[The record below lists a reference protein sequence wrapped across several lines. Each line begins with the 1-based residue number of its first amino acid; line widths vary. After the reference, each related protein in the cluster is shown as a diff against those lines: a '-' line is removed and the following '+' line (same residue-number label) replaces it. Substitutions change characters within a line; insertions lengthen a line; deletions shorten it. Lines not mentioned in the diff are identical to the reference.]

1 MTGSAPSDD
10 HALRAAAEVVR
21 SDDAEVQ
28 RARFGVL
35 ADSAGSEWHAP
46 DTDAPFQAVSYQWVV
61 PGAILDEIQQWGD
74 QTRHLR
80 YRFDAES
87 GSIEQYQVLRRAG
100 SSAPFLTR
108 LNRGKVLPGGT
119 VFFPATHLGMVSEL
133 RITRGSDGAL
143 VHDYRGANAG
153 ENGVARIVMRAA
165 ASPDQESKQQA
176 ARARE
181 KPEVVRPTRPPGEA
195 RADTPP
201 QEARS
206 PKKVAEP
213 VGRPAPRPAQA
224 VANGRGNAGD
234 PARRPFSSTAQST
247 TASTAT
253 TAATVGGPEKW
264 GICRVSTLDDGMSY
278 RDVDGKTKPV
288 RKFYYTPV
296 FDARPYGKHPPGT
309 HPIIREW
316 RFDPRLQAFA
326 ARIQRLAP
334 PTERIFTDH
343 TKQAVVGCVYV
354 DSRAVAERAIQN
366 QFAYGGSVP
375 GAMIHVRTTQLVPV
389 TTSGERPSTDMR
401 GQGKGKPGEAVPVA
415 QSGRPP
421 QREQAES
428 GRNAPQPTRS
438 SGSITLGDNIERQ
451 EKFEAEQE
459 RLRQRQAA
467 EDAAREAR
475 RRKLQ
480 AEADAAAATRAAEA
494 AKRRAAAEADSRER
508 LAACAAKGIPA
519 ERCPRAV
526 SQQ

>member
-1 MTGSAPSDD
+1 MTGALPDDEQAVRASAE
-10 HALRAAAEVVR
+10 AVR

-35 ADSAGSEWHAP
+35 ADSAGSEMRAP
-46 DTDAPFQAVSYQWVV
+46 DSDAPFQAVSYRWVV

-80 YRFDAES
+80 YRFDPES

-119 VFFPATHLGMVSEL
+119 VLFPATHLGMVSEL
-133 RITRGSDGAL
+133 RITRGPDGAL

-165 ASPDQESKQQA
+165 ASPEPQSKQQA
-176 ARARE
+176 ARAPE
-181 KPEVVRPTRPPGEA
+181 KPEVARPTGPPGEA
-195 RADTPP
+195 RAATPQ
-201 QEARS
+201 QEARP

-213 VGRPAPRPAQA
+213 ASRPALQPAQA
-224 VANGRGNAGD
+224 VASVRASAGD
-234 PARRPFSSTAQST
+234 PARRASSSTTPST

-253 TAATVGGPEKW
+253 TSAIAEGPEKW
-264 GICRVSTLDDGMSY
+264 GFCRVSTLDDGMSY
-278 RDVDGKTKPV
+278 RDVDGKTRPV
-288 RKFYYTPV
+288 RRFYYTPV
-296 FDARPYGKHPPGT
+296 FDARPYGKSPPGT
-309 HPIIREW
+309 HPIIGEW
-316 RFDPRLQAFA
+316 TFDPRLQAFA

-334 PTERIFTDH
+334 PRERIFTDH
-343 TKQAVVGCVYV
+343 TKHAVVGCVFV
-354 DSRAVAERAIQN
+354 DSRAIAERAIQDN
-366 QFAYGGSVP
+366 FAYGGSVP
-375 GAMIHVRTTQLVPV
+375 GATIHVRTTQLVPV
-389 TTSGERPSTDMR
+389 TASGERPTADMR

-428 GRNAPQPTRS
+428 GRNASQPTRS
-438 SGSITLGDNIERQ
+438 VGSITLDDNIERQ
-451 EKFEAEQE
+451 ERFEAEQK
-459 RLRQRQAA
+459 RLRERQAA

-475 RRKLQ
+475 SKKRQ

-494 AKRRAAAEADSRER
+494 AKRRAAAEAASRAR
-508 LAACAAKGIPA
+508 LAACAAEGIPA